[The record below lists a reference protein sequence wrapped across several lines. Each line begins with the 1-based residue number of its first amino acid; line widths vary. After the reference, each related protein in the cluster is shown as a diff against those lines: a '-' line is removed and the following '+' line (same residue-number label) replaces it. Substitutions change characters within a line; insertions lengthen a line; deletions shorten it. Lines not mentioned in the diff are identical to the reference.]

1 MMMVFVFVKA
11 TLIKL
16 RRRKNAQRE
25 KIREEEEEE
34 KKIHQKEAT
43 KEIESLCSLS
53 SVQG

>member
-1 MMMVFVFVKA
+1 FVKA

-25 KIREEEEEE
+25 KNSRRRRRRE
-34 KKIHQKEAT
+34 KIHQREAT